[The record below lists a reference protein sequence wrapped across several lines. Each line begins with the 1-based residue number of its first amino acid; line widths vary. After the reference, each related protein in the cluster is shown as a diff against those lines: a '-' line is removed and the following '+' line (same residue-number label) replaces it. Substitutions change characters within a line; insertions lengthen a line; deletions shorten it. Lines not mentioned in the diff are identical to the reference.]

1 MPSRASRVNGRRPDR
16 ATALNGGGPLLYLGE
31 RPTPPGGVPGMDV
44 ETQTVEAPTAGGK
57 VPAFL
62 ARPKDGTRAP
72 GVLVIQ
78 EAFGLNDHIKDVAR
92 RIAGEGYVA
101 LAPDL
106 YWRGGKGRTTR
117 YDQLPEAI
125 ALMQSLKDP
134 EIVSD
139 FGSAIAYLE
148 KQAFV
153 RSDRIGIT
161 GFCMG
166 GRVSYLAACE
176 LPEKI
181 KASAPFYGGGIPID
195 RTPKLRAP
203 VLAFFGEKDAFIPLD
218 SVEQLKVELA
228 RTGKQA
234 EVIVYPGADHG
245 FFCDERASYQAEA
258 ARDAWERLKRFF

>member
-1 MPSRASRVNGRRPDR
+1 
-16 ATALNGGGPLLYLGE
+16 
-31 RPTPPGGVPGMDV
+31 MDV
-44 ETQTVEAPTAGGK
+44 ETQTVEAPTAGGT

-106 YWRGGKGRTTR
+106 YWRGGKGRTIR

-139 FGSAIAYLE
+139 LGSAIAYLE

-153 RSDRIGIT
+153 RADR
-161 GFCMG
+161 
-166 GRVSYLAACE
+166 
-176 LPEKI
+176 I
-181 KASAPFYGGGIPID
+181 KASAPFYGGGLPAEK
-195 RTPKLRAP
+195 TAKLKCP
-203 VLAFFGEKDAFIPLD
+203 VLAFFGERDAYIPLD
-218 SVEQLKVELA
+218 SVEQL
-228 RTGKQA
+228 QA
-234 EVIVYPGADHG
+234 EARRHGKAVEVVVYPGAEHG
-245 FFCDERASYQAEA
+245 FFCNERASYQKAAAEN
-258 ARDAWERLKRFF
+258 AWGRLKKFFAKHLQA